1 LRGTSAALLDLCN
14 FKDHAPFFPLINL
27 SITHLAPSDLPGI
40 WAIEQTLVGPWSY
53 GQLQEELTIGHGWQL
68 VAKHPD
74 GQTCGYLFASTVIDE
89 AEIRKIAVAAACRR
103 QGIANLL
110 LTTACKYLSRQKI
123 TSCFLELRASNLPAL
138 HLYQKNNFQ
147 IVGQRKSY
155 YTLPTEDAMI
165 LKLSLN
171 QPKETIS

>member
-1 LRGTSAALLDLCN
+1 VSDNIPTIRPLTSR
-14 FKDHAPFFPLINL
+14 
-27 SITHLAPSDLPGI
+27 DLPGI

-53 GQLQEELTIGHGWQL
+53 GQLQEELAIGHGWQL
-68 VAKHPD
+68 VARLPD
-74 GQTCGYLFASTVIDE
+74 GQVCGYLFGSAVLDE
-89 AEIRKIAVAAACRR
+89 AEIRKIAVAALCRQ

-110 LTTACKYLSRQKI
+110 LTTACQSLSSQKI

-165 LKLSLN
+165 LKLSFN
-171 QPKETIS
+171 QPKETLS

>member
-1 LRGTSAALLDLCN
+1 MPDAITIIT
-14 FKDHAPFFPLINL
+14 PLVE
-27 SITHLAPSDLPGI
+27 SDLPGI
-40 WAIEQTLVGPWSY
+40 WAIEQTLLGPWSY

-74 GQTCGYLFASTVIDE
+74 GQVCGYLFGATVIDE
-89 AEIRKIAVAAACRR
+89 AEIRKIAVAEACRR
-103 QGIANLL
+103 HGVANLL
-110 LTTACKYLSRQKI
+110 LSTACLNLSHQKV

-138 HLYQKNNFQ
+138 HLYQKNDFQ

-165 LKLSLN
+165 LKLSFN
-171 QPKETIS
+171 QTKETIS